1 MNTNSYPSGR
11 WTTSSR
17 NQAPS
22 SERIPNSFTQLDLGS
37 ARLSQLFWTAPEAEL
52 LCDAVERL
60 DRRLSGVVCLPQ
72 AEEFASE
79 TAQAA

>member
-11 WTTSSR
+11 WTTPSR
-17 NQAPS
+17 NQTPS
-22 SERIPNSFTQLDLGS
+22 PERIPNSFTQLDLGN

-52 LCDAVERL
+52 LFDAVDRL
-60 DRRLSGVVCLPQ
+60 DRRLRGGECLP
-72 AEEFASE
+72 EVEFAPE